1 MYTILT
7 TMIHLSAKE
16 TSPFSISIHLLVP
29 IHHSA
34 VPPVWF
40 PPHREPQDPGVQP
53 CFVSAHCE
61 ETLSPRPLTYTLLGR
76 LCGNLYLTWNQVYQA
91 LPQPLLSQPTG
102 FNYSMPSHCPF
113 PAFQSLLSS
122 LSTSRLDCLHSPSC
136 SRGMFLTT
144 LVLPTC
150 TIIPTCPARF
160 QSQSSHPPT

>member
-29 IHHSA
+29 IHHPA

-40 PPHREPQDPGVQP
+40 PPHRQPQDPGVQP

-76 LCGNLYLTWNQVYQA
+76 LCGIFTS
-91 LPQPLLSQPTG
+91 PGTKFIRPCLSP
-102 FNYSMPSHCPF
+102 Y
-113 PAFQSLLSS
+113 
-122 LSTSRLDCLHSPSC
+122 SPSPLGLIIPC
-136 SRGMFLTT
+136 HHIAHFLPSSPFSRVYPPQGLTVFIAHSSCGMFLTT

>member
-29 IHHSA
+29 IHHPA

-40 PPHREPQDPGVQP
+40 PPQRQPQDPGVQP

-76 LCGNLYLTWNQVYQA
+76 LWGIFTSPGTKFIRPCLSPYSPSPLGLIIPCHHIAHFLPSSPFSRVYP
-91 LPQPLLSQPTG
+91 PQG
-102 FNYSMPSHCPF
+102 FY
-113 PAFQSLLSS
+113 
-122 LSTSRLDCLHSPSC
+122 CLHSPSC

>member
-29 IHHSA
+29 IHHPA

-40 PPHREPQDPGVQP
+40 PPHRQPQDPGVQP

-76 LCGNLYLTWNQVYQA
+76 LWGIFTSPGTKFIRPC
-91 LPQPLLSQPTG
+91 LSP
-102 FNYSMPSHCPF
+102 Y
-113 PAFQSLLSS
+113 
-122 LSTSRLDCLHSPSC
+122 SPSPL
-136 SRGMFLTT
+136 GL
-144 LVLPTC
+144 
-150 TIIPTCPARF
+150 IIPYHHIAHFLP
-160 QSQSSHPPT
+160 SSPFSRVYPPQGLTVFIAHHVPVGCF